1 MAMLTQ
7 VYRINP
13 ARIAFI
19 QKRDDFIEKLIP
31 RPCMVVLV
39 GLILAGLSIPLLMA
53 VQLLPISLVLGFVG
67 FALVAIGGVMALIF
81 CGELLMPDTPILYK
95 KLESF
100 RSAFATRRASTR
112 DEFPP
117 LLNHL
122 GAV

>member
-19 QKRDDFIEKLIP
+19 QKWDDFIEKPIP
-31 RPCMVVLV
+31 CRCMVVLV

-67 FALVAIGGVMALIF
+67 FALVVISGVMALIF
-81 CGELLMPDTPILYK
+81 CGELLMPDPPILYK

-100 RSAFATRRASTR
+100 RFAFATRRSSTR
-112 DEFPP
+112 VEIPS

-122 GAV
+122 AAV